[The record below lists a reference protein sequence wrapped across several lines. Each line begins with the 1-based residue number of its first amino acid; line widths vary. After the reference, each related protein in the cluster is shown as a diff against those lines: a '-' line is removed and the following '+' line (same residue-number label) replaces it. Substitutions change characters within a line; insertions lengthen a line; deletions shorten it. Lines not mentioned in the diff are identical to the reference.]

1 MVRRSRGDAGP
12 DPGGGRMTVVDRNDQ
27 TKEEGSATTV
37 LAARKPSV
45 DEPELLRL
53 AEAYKAKLQSWTES
67 YQQEWPRR
75 YRAKVEEQVEASL
88 GAKGN
93 GGRVVAAA
101 EPDSEFF
108 GITYPWWNILVL
120 WRNPVPLP
128 GGPNPSAAQI
138 MASYQWEVH
147 GETINLSE
155 VTNGPD
161 LAPATGTFGP
171 GFIDAFVMPI
181 PPGTF
186 PVPAQGRPLLYELNF
201 VMDITR
207 VGPGLPPC

>member
-27 TKEEGSATTV
+27 TKEEGSAT
-37 LAARKPSV
+37 SV

-120 WRNPVPLP
+120 GPLQP
-128 GGPNPSAAQI
+128 RRRAPSA
-138 MASYQWEVH
+138 
-147 GETINLSE
+147 
-155 VTNGPD
+155 
-161 LAPATGTFGP
+161 P
-171 GFIDAFVMPI
+171 GSS
-181 PPGTF
+181 
-186 PVPAQGRPLLYELNF
+186 
-201 VMDITR
+201 TR
-207 VGPGLPPC
+207 S

>member
-75 YRAKVEEQVEASL
+75 SWRPTSGRSTERRSTSRRSPTGPIWPRRRA
-88 GAKGN
+88 
-93 GGRVVAAA
+93 
-101 EPDSEFF
+101 
-108 GITYPWWNILVL
+108 
-120 WRNPVPLP
+120 
-128 GGPNPSAAQI
+128 PSA
-138 MASYQWEVH
+138 
-147 GETINLSE
+147 
-155 VTNGPD
+155 
-161 LAPATGTFGP
+161 P
-171 GFIDAFVMPI
+171 GSS
-181 PPGTF
+181 
-186 PVPAQGRPLLYELNF
+186 
-201 VMDITR
+201 TR
-207 VGPGLPPC
+207 S

>member
-101 EPDSEFF
+101 EPDSEIF
-108 GITYPWWNILVL
+108 GITYPWWNILVLGPLQAVAPGGPFRPSKIVRTGEDAFMIVVL

-128 GGPNPSAAQI
+128 GGPNRRPRRSWRPTSGRSTERRSTSRRSPTGPIWPRRRAPSA
-138 MASYQWEVH
+138 
-147 GETINLSE
+147 
-155 VTNGPD
+155 
-161 LAPATGTFGP
+161 P
-171 GFIDAFVMPI
+171 GSS
-181 PPGTF
+181 
-186 PVPAQGRPLLYELNF
+186 
-201 VMDITR
+201 TR
-207 VGPGLPPC
+207 S

>member
-53 AEAYKAKLQSWTES
+53 AEAYKAKLQSWTAS
-67 YQQEWPRR
+67 YQQ
-75 YRAKVEEQVEASL
+75 
-88 GAKGN
+88 
-93 GGRVVAAA
+93 
-101 EPDSEFF
+101 
-108 GITYPWWNILVL
+108 
-120 WRNPVPLP
+120 
-128 GGPNPSAAQI
+128 
-138 MASYQWEVH
+138 EVH

-201 VMDITR
+201 VMDIKG
-207 VGPGLPPC
+207 VGPGLPPFAGYAT